1 MRTYSELI
9 ELDDF
14 FARFE
19 YLRIGSHL
27 GDETFGSKRYLNQDF
42 YASREWKHA
51 RDLVILRDEGCDL
64 GVLDRQ
70 ITEKL
75 IVHHMNPVTKEQV
88 LDGDPAILDPEYL
101 ISCSLM
107 THNAIH
113 YGDDRLLIKDYAP
126 RRAND
131 TCPWR

>member
-1 MRTYSELI
+1 MRTYSELA

-19 YLRIGSHL
+19 YLRIGSRL

-42 YASREWKHA
+42 YSSREWKHA

-70 ITEKL
+70 IVDKL

-113 YGDDRLLIKDYAP
+113 YGDDRLLIKDYEP

>member
-1 MRTYSELI
+1 MRTYSELA

-19 YLRIGSHL
+19 YLRIGARL

-42 YASREWKHA
+42 YSSREWKHA

-64 GVLDRQ
+64 GILDRQ

-88 LDGDPAILDPEYL
+88 FDGDPAILDPEYL

-113 YGDDRLLIKDYAP
+113 YGDDRLLIKDYEP
-126 RRAND
+126 RHAND